1 MKKVRATIGTIIDT
15 LGSLII
21 YAVIAAAILFVAGQ
35 AKHYYEVGYGI
46 FSQEGKD
53 ATGTGIVVQFTVREN
68 MTASMLGKEL
78 EDAGI
83 IESSRLFLVQERV
96 SDYAGKYVPGT
107 YYLSSEM
114 TTEEIL
120 RVISG
125 TEVSRFAP
133 KEEQADAAQ
142 QETKQ

>member
-1 MKKVRATIGTIIDT
+1 
-15 LGSLII
+15 
-21 YAVIAAAILFVAGQ
+21 
-35 AKHYYEVGYGI
+35 
-46 FSQEGKD
+46 
-53 ATGTGIVVQFTVREN
+53 

-78 EDAGI
+78 EEAGI
-83 IESSRLFLVQERV
+83 IESSRLFIVQERV

-142 QETKQ
+142 EETAQ